1 MCAYVCVAYPSCHGS
16 TQFTCDN
23 GRCIPL
29 TAKCNGFSEC
39 RDNSDEKPDLCGE
52 SSRELVGLIVH
63 LVNNNLLLAE
73 RCLKYLVLAVM
84 TVFKLFVTSSL
95 YQKS

>member
-1 MCAYVCVAYPSCHGS
+1 MKVAYRHAANVCVCVSVAYASCQAS

-29 TAKCNGFSEC
+29 TSKCNGLNDC

-52 SSRELVGLIVH
+52 SQFLSVCTK
-63 LVNNNLLLAE
+63 N
-73 RCLKYLVLAVM
+73 CAV
-84 TVFKLFVTSSL
+84 SE
-95 YQKS
+95 